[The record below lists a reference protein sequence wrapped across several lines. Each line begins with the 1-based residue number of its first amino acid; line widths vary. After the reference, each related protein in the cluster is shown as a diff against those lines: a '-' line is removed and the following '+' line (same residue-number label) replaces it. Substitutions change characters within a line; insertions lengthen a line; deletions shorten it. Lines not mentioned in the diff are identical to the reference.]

1 MKNRAVLFISMFLLG
16 CNNADGKNAQ
26 SGDSTVPDGTIKV
39 FTSPDLYNLTA
50 MWVEQ
55 YSNLN
60 LKSSIQVIKTDPNQI
75 SEKVESGEG
84 MSFISGRSN
93 PKLINHSLWNMV
105 VGRDVIVPVMN
116 AKNPYLDEINLKGIS
131 VKRLSEAIKTQANQN
146 WGKLIGNSQSA
157 SIHFYVDNDP
167 SVISGVG
174 NLLDTNLPYFDAV
187 NAVDVHELISII
199 QHDVNA
205 IGFCKLMEITDLDNQ
220 SLITGLKLVP
230 FDKNGNG
237 KIDYVENIYD
247 NLQTFNRAVWIGK
260 YPKELTANIYSV
272 ANLKPVNE
280 DEVAFLK
287 WVLTDGQQYL
297 TANGHGEL
305 VYAERLTRL
314 ANLDKSAV
322 YADMPVE
329 STNSIFSILLFVL
342 VAIIAVSVVFDLVF
356 IRRRNRKDSAQGELS
371 DLKLA
376 FDEESVKIP
385 KGIYFDKTHTWAFMR
400 KNGSVKIGID
410 DFLQHVTGKI
420 TRVEMKTSGDIIKK
434 GELLLSVIRKG
445 KLLNIYSPISG
456 IITENNESLLS
467 NSSLVNSAPYSEGWV
482 YVVEPVNWELEIQY
496 LNPADKYKTW
506 LKDEFV
512 RLKDFLAKALNGN
525 SPEYAVVLQDGGAI
539 KNHVLADLKPEVWE
553 DFQTAF
559 IDVSK

>member
-297 TANGHGEL
+297 STNSYSEL
-305 VYAERLTRL
+305 AK
-314 ANLDKSAV
+314 LDEPAL
-322 YADMPVE
+322 YADIPLE
-329 STNSIFSILLFVL
+329 STNSKLGILLLVL
-342 VAIIAVSVVFDLVF
+342 VAIIAVSVIFDLVF
-356 IRRRNRKDSAQGELS
+356 IRRRNRNGSAQEELS
-371 DLKLA
+371 KLKLA
-376 FDEESVKIP
+376 FDEESVEIP

-420 TRVEMKTSGDIIKK
+420 TRVEMKNPGDLIKK

-456 IITENNESLLS
+456 KITENNKSLGS
-467 NSSLVNSAPYSEGWV
+467 NSALVNSAPYSEGWV
-482 YVVEPVNWELEIQY
+482 YVVEPANWELEIRY
-496 LNPADKYKTW
+496 LSPAESYKAW
-506 LKDEFV
+506 LKDEFI
-512 RLKDFLAKALNGN
+512 RLKDFLAKVLTGN
-525 SPEYAVVLQDGGAI
+525 SPEFALVVLQDGGAI
-539 KNHVLADLKPEVWE
+539 KDHVLADLKPEVWE
-553 DFQTAF
+553 DFQTGF